1 MSWAKHE
8 NWESFLWFCQCHFP
22 LYKSFMRKSLVM
34 WLKMEINV
42 LSSHCPTPPG
52 HQLFTSAQPYKEKRK
67 KKKLSDGNCDFLFSV
82 NFHSFFWKID
92 LKRKKNVNFPSVLF
106 TISLIYTS
114 LTWKTFSILPSPS
127 QISMFVFGLCLFRM
141 KYVKRKLLQF
151 ENEFVFMLS
160 KLIDNLKLV
169 FSSRS
174 TLITSKVYCDPA
186 PLEQNAHLFVPGARM
201 CVLFGTP
208 K

>member
-1 MSWAKHE
+1 MKIE
-8 NWESFLWFCQCHFP
+8 NHSCDFVSVIFHYTKALCVNLWLCDWRW
-22 LYKSFMRKSLVM
+22 KSMCYPHTVLPHQDINFSL
-34 WLKMEINV
+34 L
-42 LSSHCPTPPG
+42 LSHTKK
-52 HQLFTSAQPYKEKRK
+52 KEK